1 MCAQFDE
8 EDLDAPAPRWPVL
21 PDGSIDPAGVE
32 LAREIARVLEERD
45 RPSPQPQPRPRAPG

>member
-8 EDLDAPAPRWPVL
+8 DDLDGPAPRWPVL

-32 LAREIARVLEERD
+32 LAREIARALAERD
-45 RPSPQPQPRPRAPG
+45 RPALQPQPRAPV